1 MNTIKLPGL
10 FALALLSAAAFAA
23 APARADDDGATQDES
38 ASQQLQDNDHSGQD
52 AVQAPTDESAKDLSN
67 QGWDTPNNDPAPPA
81 DNSGN

>member
-23 APARADDDGATQDES
+23 APARADDSTTDES
-38 ASQQLQDNDHSGQD
+38 ASQQLQDNEHSGQD
-52 AVQAPTDESAKDLSN
+52 ATQAPTDEDAKDLSN
-67 QGWDTPNNDPAPPA
+67 QGWDTPNGDPAPAPSS